1 MRSKL
6 LLLLFIAF
14 CFIQACKSGRGSK
27 FTVNGTILNIPAG
40 STVVL
45 EELGVTDVI
54 TELDSDKLN
63 DKGEFSVAGNAP
75 EPGVYRLHFTG
86 NKFILLSVDKGVITV
101 KGDFNSM
108 ERSQVS
114 GSAGTASI
122 QQFLTNIRN
131 FQRDYATMGIV
142 LDTLQ
147 ARGND
152 SILSTAKRHFKSMQD
167 SFVIFIENYADTT
180 AFLPN
185 AIFAARILNPRVEKN
200 FLVGFIQ
207 GLDRR
212 FPNSAN
218 ARDFET
224 FYAQSLGGAKQKP
237 AAMQGGGGAI
247 GGIAPELK
255 LPTVN
260 GQVVGLSSLRGKYVL
275 LDFWASW
282 CGPCRA
288 ENPNVVAAYNKY
300 KDKNFTVYSVSLDN
314 NKDSW
319 QKAVKDDNLVW
330 PTQVSDL
337 VGWGSSAAKTYNI
350 ESIPSNFLIDP
361 SGKIIARDLRGDQ
374 LEQQLASILK

>member
-14 CFIQACKSGRGSK
+14 CCIQACKSGRGNK
-27 FTVNGTILNIPAG
+27 FTVNGTILNMPAG
-40 STVVL
+40 TSVVL
-45 EELGVTDVI
+45 EEQGVTDVI

-63 DKGEFSVAGNAP
+63 DKGEFSVSSNAP
-75 EPGVYRLHFTG
+75 EPAIFRLHFTG
-86 NKFILLSVDKGVITV
+86 NKFILLSVDNGIINI
-101 KGDFNSM
+101 KGDRNAI
-108 ERSQVS
+108 ERSQIT
-114 GSAGTASI
+114 GSAATTSI
-122 QQFLTNIRN
+122 QNLLSGIRD
-131 FQRDYATMGIV
+131 FQRDFATMNIV

-147 ARGND
+147 TRGND
-152 SILSTAKRHFKSMQD
+152 SVLAAAKADFKRMND
-167 SFVIFIENYADTT
+167 KFTIYLENYADTT
-180 AFLPN
+180 VFLPN

-200 FLVGFIQ
+200 YLIGFTQ

-218 ARDFET
+218 AKDFVA
-224 FYAQSLGGAKQKP
+224 FYSQTLGNAKQKP
-237 AAMQGGGGAI
+237 LAAQSGGAV

-255 LPTVN
+255 LPEIT
-260 GQVVGLSSLRGKYVL
+260 GQVVSLSSLRGKYVL

-300 KDKNFTVYSVSLDN
+300 KNKNFTVYSVSLDN

-337 VGWGSSAAKTYNI
+337 VGWGSGAAKTYNI

-361 SGKIIARDLRGDQ
+361 SGKIIARDLRGDM
-374 LEQQLASILK
+374 LEEKLANILK